1 MKPEDPAL
9 DLSLYTFPV
18 GGEEIFGNG
27 RPVAL
32 EIGFGEGEFLIN
44 EARENESRN
53 YLGVE
58 IKGGR
63 FRKAVGAAKKLCRGN
78 ARFAHIEAE
87 IALAQVF
94 RENTFDLVFI
104 NFPDP
109 WPKKKHSKHRM
120 FNRRF
125 IGLLSGALAAGGKT
139 VVKTDQLP
147 YMEEIAREFCA
158 SGLFRSAC
166 PPPGFTEVSGGEA
179 KTKFEKLFRENSE
192 RIFTATFV
200 SPARRTGR
208 GLPVPEAAI
217 DINSPLCIK

>member
-1 MKPEDPAL
+1 MKPDGPAL
-9 DLSLYTFPV
+9 DLSLHTFPV
-18 GGEEIFGNG
+18 GREEIFGDD
-27 RPVAL
+27 RPLAL

-63 FRKAVGAAKKLCRGN
+63 FRKAVEAAKKLRAGN
-78 ARFAHIEAE
+78 ARFAHMEAE
-87 IALAQVF
+87 IALTQVF
-94 RENTFDLVFI
+94 RENMFDLVFI

-125 IGLLSGALAAGGKT
+125 IGRLSAVLAAGGKT
-139 VVKTDQLP
+139 VVKTDHLP
-147 YMEEIAREFCA
+147 YMEEIAREFRA

-166 PPPGFTEVSGGEA
+166 PPPGFTEASGGEA

-200 SPARRTGR
+200 NPA
-208 GLPVPEAAI
+208 
-217 DINSPLCIK
+217 